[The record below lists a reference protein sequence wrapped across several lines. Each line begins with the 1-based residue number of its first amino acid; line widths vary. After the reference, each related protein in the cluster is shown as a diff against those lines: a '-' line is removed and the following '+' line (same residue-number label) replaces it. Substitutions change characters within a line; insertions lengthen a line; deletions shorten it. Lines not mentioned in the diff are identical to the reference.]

1 MPSLLSNYTAALK
14 EVLLPYIRDNYPKE
28 TVLLDQ
34 VKRNAGVSRIND
46 EFIAPVRTSR
56 HGGVA
61 NLANDGNNIVSAN
74 GATTSRG
81 TVATKIVTGAF
92 DISHLSVQASKGELA
107 VKNSLQFQAETLA
120 SDFGRH
126 INRQMYSDGVGV
138 ISQVL
143 GSVSGTEFSVM
154 RPDANL
160 DDGRSIDWYGSVN
173 GDIDPIK
180 YFAPGQVIGIGTAG
194 AADGTVSA
202 LTGTSVQLTGATA
215 TAANDAVY
223 IEDGSGGAAGTSEIQ
238 GLRAALSSTT
248 GTSTYAGLARSTIG
262 WRPAFGSAA
271 QALTLKNMADTYVS
285 AMEYARKSDKYII
298 LVNKTLYNK
307 YGDILISMRRTV
319 N

>member
-14 EVLLPYIRDNYPKE
+14 EILLPYIRDNFPKE
-28 TVLLDQ
+28 TILLDQ

-61 NLANDGNNIVSAN
+61 ALANDGNNIVSAN
-74 GATTSRG
+74 GATLSRG
-81 TVATKIVTGAF
+81 TVGVKINTGAF

-154 RPDANL
+154 R
-160 DDGRSIDWYGSVN
+160 
-173 GDIDPIK
+173 
-180 YFAPGQVIGIGTAG
+180 
-194 AADGTVSA
+194 
-202 LTGTSVQLTGATA
+202 
-215 TAANDAVY
+215 
-223 IEDGSGGAAGTSEIQ
+223 
-238 GLRAALSSTT
+238 
-248 GTSTYAGLARSTIG
+248 
-262 WRPAFGSAA
+262 
-271 QALTLKNMADTYVS
+271 
-285 AMEYARKSDKYII
+285 
-298 LVNKTLYNK
+298 
-307 YGDILISMRRTV
+307 
-319 N
+319 